1 MPASTS
7 KKIDWNHILE
17 NLQRIT
23 LPQKIF
29 FVDSLR
35 VMIKAGLSVVEALRI
50 LALQTPNPRFKKIIE
65 AIKKNVE
72 EGHSLTETLEKFPS
86 VFPPIFVKM
95 ISAGE
100 ISGRLEDTL
109 QQIVIQMKKSY
120 ELSSKVRGAM
130 IYPAVVLVAML
141 GIGVEMV
148 VFVLPKLLA
157 VFKEMNIA
165 LPIPTRILIAL
176 SDFLINHGILAL
188 ISIGACVGAL
198 IAIHKKLWF
207 QKFWHMAII
216 HFPIIGNIVKQ
227 VNLARFTLT
236 LSSLLKST
244 IPIIDALD
252 ITGQV
257 LGNVH
262 YKLIVKET
270 SEQIKSGR
278 TLAECLTPYPL
289 FFPPLTTQM
298 ILVGEQSGKLEEMLS
313 ELAAYYDNE
322 VDRILKNIST
332 IIEPLMI
339 IILGVVVGA
348 LAVSVIMPLYS
359 LAEGF

>member
-1 MPASTS
+1 MTTNVS
-7 KKIDWNHILE
+7 KRIDWNYILE
-17 NLQRIT
+17 NLQPIT

-50 LALQTPNPRFKKIIE
+50 LALQTPNARFKKIIE
-65 AIKKNVE
+65 KIKKDVE

-86 VFPPIFVKM
+86 VFPSIFVKM
-95 ISAGE
+95 ISSGE
-100 ISGRLEDTL
+100 LSGRLEDTL

-120 ELSSKVRGAM
+120 ELNSKVRGAM

-148 VFVLPKLLA
+148 VFVLPKLLN

-165 LPIPTRILIAL
+165 LPLPTRILMAL
-176 SDFLINHGILAL
+176 SDFLINHGILTL
-188 ISIGACVGAL
+188 IIIAAFIGG
-198 IAIHKKLWF
+198 IISIHKKLWF
-207 QKFWHMAII
+207 QKAYDMTLIR
-216 HFPIIGNIVKQ
+216 FPIIGNIVKQ

-244 IPIIDALD
+244 IPIIDALE

-257 LGNVH
+257 VGNVH
-262 YKLIVKET
+262 YQIIIKQA
-270 SEQIKSGR
+270 SEQIKSGK
-278 TLAECLTPYPL
+278 TLAECLLPFPL
-289 FFPPLTTQM
+289 FFPPITTQM

-332 IIEPLMI
+332 IIEPVMI

>member
-1 MPASTS
+1 MPITAT
-7 KKIDWNHILE
+7 KKFDLNHILE

-65 AIKKNVE
+65 EIRKNVE

-86 VFPPIFVKM
+86 VFPAIFVKM
-95 ISAGE
+95 IAAGE

-109 QQIVIQMKKSY
+109 QQITIQMKKSY

-130 IYPAVVLVAML
+130 IYPAVVLVAMI
-141 GIGVEMV
+141 GIGIEMV
-148 VFVLPKLLA
+148 VFVLPKLLE

-165 LPIPTRILIAL
+165 LPLPTRILIAL
-176 SDFLINHGILAL
+176 SDFLIHHGILVIL
-188 ISIGACVGAL
+188 IIGATVGAILAIRKKIWFLKAYDMVL
-198 IAIHKKLWF
+198 IR
-207 QKFWHMAII
+207 
-216 HFPIIGNIVKQ
+216 FPIIGNIVKQ
-227 VNLARFTLT
+227 VNLARFTIT

-257 LGNVH
+257 LGNIH

-270 SEQIKSGR
+270 SEQIKSGK

-313 ELAAYYDNE
+313 ELASYYDNE

-332 IIEPLMI
+332 IIEPIMI

-348 LAVSVIMPLYS
+348 LAVSVVMPLYS
-359 LAEGF
+359 MAEGF

>member
-1 MPASTS
+1 MASFTA

-17 NLQRIT
+17 NLQHIT

-35 VMIKAGLSVVEALRI
+35 VMIKAGLSMVEALRI
-50 LALQTPNPRFKKIIE
+50 LALQTPNRRFKKIIE
-65 AIKKNVE
+65 EIKKNVE
-72 EGHSLTETLEKFPS
+72 EGRSLTETLEKFPS
-86 VFPPIFVKM
+86 VFPSIFVKM

-120 ELSSKVRGAM
+120 ELNSKVRGAM
-130 IYPAVVLVAML
+130 IYPVVVLVAML
-141 GIGVEMV
+141 GIGVEMI
-148 VFVLPKLLA
+148 VFVLPKLLD

-165 LPIPTRILIAL
+165 LPLPTRVLMTL
-176 SDFLINHGILAL
+176 SDFLIHHGILVIIL
-188 ISIGACVGAL
+188 FGSCVGL
-198 IAIHKKLWF
+198 IISIHKKLWF
-207 QKFWHMAII
+207 QKVWHMAII
-216 HFPIIGNIVKQ
+216 RFPIIGNIVKQ

-244 IPIIDALD
+244 IPIIDALE
-252 ITGQV
+252 ITEQV
-257 LGNVH
+257 VGNIH
-262 YKLIVKET
+262 YKIIIKQT
-270 SEQIKSGR
+270 SEQIKSGK
-278 TLAECLTPYPL
+278 TLAECLTPFPL
-289 FFPPLTTQM
+289 FFPPLASQM

-313 ELAAYYDNE
+313 ELASYYDNE

-332 IIEPLMI
+332 IIEPVMI
-339 IILGVVVGA
+339 IILGIVVGA

>member
-1 MPASTS
+1 M
-7 KKIDWNHILE
+7 
-17 NLQRIT
+17 
-23 LPQKIF
+23 
-29 FVDSLR
+29 
-35 VMIKAGLSVVEALRI
+35 VEALRI
-50 LALQTPNPRFKKIIE
+50 LALQTSNPRFKKIIE
-65 AIKKNVE
+65 EIKKQVE

-86 VFPPIFVKM
+86 VFPSIFVKM
-95 ISAGE
+95 VSAGE

-148 VFVLPKLLA
+148 VFVLPKLLDS
-157 VFKEMNIA
+157 FKEMNLA
-165 LPIPTRILIAL
+165 LPLPTRILIAL
-176 SDFLINHGILAL
+176 SDFLIHHGVLAL
-188 ISIGACVGAL
+188 IIIFACIGG
-198 IAIHKKLWF
+198 IISIHKKLWF
-207 QKFWHMAII
+207 QKAWHMATMR
-216 HFPIIGNIVKQ
+216 FPVIGNIVKQ

-257 LGNVH
+257 VGNVH
-262 YKLIVKET
+262 YKIIIKQA
-270 SEQIKSGR
+270 SEQIKSGK
-278 TLAECLTPYPL
+278 TLSECLSPYPL
-289 FFPPLTTQM
+289 FFPPITTQM
-298 ILVGEQSGKLEEMLS
+298 IMVGEQSGKLEEMLS

-332 IIEPLMI
+332 IIEPVMI
-339 IILGVVVGA
+339 IILGLVVGA